1 MIRAQVDLSMFFFFY
16 IIAIFLSF
24 LTLLIGAFLKHRR
37 ETRRLR
43 ERFRRLKENPEQPWF
58 EETD

>member
-1 MIRAQVDLSMFFFFY
+1 MIKTQLDLSMFFFFY

-24 LTLLIGAFLKHRR
+24 LALLIRAFLKHRR
-37 ETRRLR
+37 ETRRLS
-43 ERFRRLKENPEQPWF
+43 ERFRRLKEDPEQPWF

>member
-1 MIRAQVDLSMFFFFY
+1 M
-16 IIAIFLSF
+16 IAIFAGF
-24 LTLLIGAFLKHRR
+24 LAFLISALLKHRR

-43 ERFRRLKENPEQPWF
+43 EKFKRLRENPERPWF